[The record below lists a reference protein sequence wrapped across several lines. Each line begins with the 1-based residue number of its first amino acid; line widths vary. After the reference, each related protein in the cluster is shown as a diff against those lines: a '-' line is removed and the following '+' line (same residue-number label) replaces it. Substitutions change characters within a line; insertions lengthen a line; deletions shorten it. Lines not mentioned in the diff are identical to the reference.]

1 MRSLDLKS
9 LVAAAKRPHGK
20 GESDID
26 LAGSRSCM
34 TACFLEKHQLRCL
47 ILEAGRLR
55 PGSASLK
62 LDASRCLLLLDSL
75 PSHRLG
81 NRARKTEKPVRDWSK
96 FFTAPG
102 SGSVRGRKRKIQLAT
117 LSALKSWVL
126 LAYDVENVFQFSVL
140 PVDMPK

>member
-20 GESDID
+20 GESDIGQ
-26 LAGSRSCM
+26 AGSRSRVTGVLSRKAS
-34 TACFLEKHQLRCL
+34 TALPYLGSGTPDARERVPKTRCVPL
-47 ILEAGRLR
+47 PFTAGL
-55 PGSASLK
+55 
-62 LDASRCLLLLDSL
+62 L

-81 NRARKTEKPVRDWSK
+81 NRVRKTEKPVRDWSK

-102 SGSVRGRKRKIQLAT
+102 SGSVHGRKRKIQLAT

-126 LAYDVENVFQFSVL
+126 LGL
-140 PVDMPK
+140 